1 MKPIMYHYVRPAA
14 PGMPHFPYLSLANF
28 TRQLDWLAAKHQ
40 FVSCQEFCAWIEG
53 GQAPSGVLLT
63 FDDGLRDH
71 IDCVL
76 PALRTRNLWGLFYVP
91 SKPIAEG
98 RLLDVHKVHL
108 ALGRLG
114 GAAVLTWLE
123 QNAPNILPPPEER
136 DGCTSHY
143 ATQSSDAATKFVKQ
157 LFNWRLSAEERA
169 QPLDELLEF
178 AFSGCSPQWHDVYLD
193 ELGVRTLVHAGM
205 GVGPHSHSHEAASR
219 LPVEHQRNEIA
230 LSCTV
235 IERIGGSRI
244 WGYCH
249 PHGSPDAFL
258 EQTEEAIAEAGCPF
272 AFAVRPFDI
281 ELTLADT
288 RRYALPRH
296 NCNAFPHGAV
306 SLGGARIERA

>member
-1 MKPIMYHYVRPAA
+1 
-14 PGMPHFPYLSLANF
+14 
-28 TRQLDWLAAKHQ
+28 
-40 FVSCQEFCAWIEG
+40 
-53 GQAPSGVLLT
+53 
-63 FDDGLRDH
+63 
-71 IDCVL
+71 
-76 PALRTRNLWGLFYVP
+76 
-91 SKPIAEG
+91 
-98 RLLDVHKVHL
+98 
-108 ALGRLG
+108 
-114 GAAVLTWLE
+114 
-123 QNAPNILPPPEER
+123 
-136 DGCTSHY
+136 
-143 ATQSSDAATKFVKQ
+143 
-157 LFNWRLSAEERA
+157 
-169 QPLDELLEF
+169 
-178 AFSGCSPQWHDVYLD
+178 
-193 ELGVRTLVHAGM
+193 M

-281 ELTLADT
+281 KSTLADT

-306 SLGGARIERA
+306 SLGGAESNEPDIRLLTGMRQWGVIATGQHLVDDLSAMVQTPEWGPLRY